1 MGRERGVRLPNEDP
15 PLSDRLPLDGL
26 FHYETYQDCDDERIA
41 EIYGQRE
48 LNGWDR
54 YKSYPH
60 LRKLI
65 IESGGGNLA
74 QLNTEV
80 KYTRQSYQEFSRR
93 VLNYL
98 KMQDFINQ

>member
-48 LNGWDR
+48 LNVWDR
-54 YKSYPH
+54 YKSY
-60 LRKLI
+60 I
-65 IESGGGNLA
+65 DSGGGNLA

-80 KYTRQSYQEFSRR
+80 KYTRQS
-93 VLNYL
+93 
-98 KMQDFINQ
+98 